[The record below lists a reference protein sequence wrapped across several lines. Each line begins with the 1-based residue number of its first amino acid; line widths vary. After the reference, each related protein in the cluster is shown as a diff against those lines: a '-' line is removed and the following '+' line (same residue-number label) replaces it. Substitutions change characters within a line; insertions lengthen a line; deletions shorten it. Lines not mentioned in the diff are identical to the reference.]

1 MPHSIEKPA
10 MEKPVPEKPGPE
22 KPGLAARAG
31 LLAIAAY
38 QLVLSPV
45 LYAFGIRCR
54 HEPSCSHYMADALR
68 LHGLWRGGWM
78 GLGRF
83 LRCRPGGTHGYDPVP
98 DGAGRVAW
106 WKIWAFRER
115 PVKANH
121 SGCGTRHDGG

>member
-10 MEKPVPEKPGPE
+10 TEKPVPEKPGPG

-54 HEPSCSHYMADALR
+54 HEPSCSHYTADALR

-98 DGAGRVAW
+98 EGAGPVAW

-115 PVKANH
+115 PVKVNQ